1 MYDLSRLGSPI
12 KSDPSVSGGKIL
24 TLRMGK
30 AKAGPVVSDNGNF
43 IVDAPFPKEMMKD
56 PKGVSFSCSISSYQ
70 SFSKNAVID
79 ATPCAMTAVDQDQA
93 DDGCRRGRPVLRVGQ
108 GGLFRERGWERDC
121 EVGGWQGGADRGRGI
136 EIQGIGLGYGED
148 RMGYAHVGRG

>member
-12 KSDPSVSGGKIL
+12 KSDPLVSGGKIL

-56 PKGVSFSCSISSYQ
+56 PKGVSFSCFISS
-70 SFSKNAVID
+70 
-79 ATPCAMTAVDQDQA
+79 
-93 DDGCRRGRPVLRVGQ
+93 
-108 GGLFRERGWERDC
+108 
-121 EVGGWQGGADRGRGI
+121 
-136 EIQGIGLGYGED
+136 
-148 RMGYAHVGRG
+148 